1 MTATRRFARV
11 VRFARDAGLVFT
23 RTAREAVG
31 NAGLAFVAP
40 ILLAVFLVVLFQ
52 GVYGK
57 IADTPGWPTEDF
69 IDWVAPGAVLLSVF
83 VGAGYTA
90 GGLLRDAETGYLDR
104 IRLLP
109 TEPATVLVGK
119 VAFEAARAVV
129 PATGVLLAAVALGAA
144 NRNGLPGAIGVVA
157 IAVALSVAWNGIFYL
172 SALATRNHAAVLGL
186 QPLFMPVVMF
196 STFWVPTSFMP
207 GWYEAIATWNPFTP
221 SLDAARSILLGA
233 TDWGDL
239 GLGLS
244 LLAALAAVTYGLA
257 GRHYAAATSAD

>member
-1 MTATRRFARV
+1 MPGTRRFV
-11 VRFARDAGLVFT
+11 HDTGLVFT

-40 ILLAVFLVVLFQ
+40 TLLAMFLVVLFQ
-52 GVYGK
+52 GVYGT
-57 IADTPGWPTEDF
+57 IADTAGWPTDDF

-90 GGLLRDAETGYLDR
+90 GGLLRDADSGYLDR

-109 TEPATVLVGK
+109 TNPATFLAGK
-119 VAFEAARAVV
+119 VAFEAARAIL
-129 PATGVLLAAVALGAA
+129 PATGVLLIALGLGAD
-144 NRNGLPGAIGVVA
+144 NRNGALGVLGVVGL
-157 IAVALSVAWNGIFYL
+157 AVALSVAWNGIFYL

-221 SLDAARSILLGA
+221 TLDAARSILLGA